1 MTSFCFTD
9 WPVTAN
15 ERKHMVD
22 HEKLILQAK
31 LKDKKP
37 KHSHFGA
44 CGKDFLKK
52 RQLMNGIKLWNLL
65 SVVIDS

>member
-1 MTSFCFTD
+1 
-9 WPVTAN
+9 
-15 ERKHMVD
+15 MVD
-22 HEKLILQAK
+22 DEKLILQAK